1 MGYGIEVMSLIGD
14 TLSAI
19 KFAVDILTKQDP
31 RRKEVADL
39 IQHIAETIE
48 VIVDE
53 YTSGKGINPSKFSE
67 FSYYCAEFGMM
78 AESVLSPET
87 QSRIRLLL
95 SYTLLTDRNGYK
107 GTEGYKAFKR
117 DQSLTGQSPIAVFF
131 GKLTGPS
138 ISSNDIKKILE
149 IAGEL
154 RGIANL
160 MKVSKRKV

>member
-1 MGYGIEVMSLIGD
+1 MSLIGD

-39 IQHIAETIE
+39 IHHIAETIE

-53 YTSGKGINPSKFSE
+53 YTSGRGISPSKFSE
-67 FSYYCAEFGMM
+67 FSYYCAEFGTM

-87 QSRIRLLL
+87 QSRIEKLL
-95 SYTLLTDRNGYK
+95 SYAIWTDRNGYK

-117 DQSLTGQSPIAVFF
+117 DQSLTGQSPIVVLFE
-131 GKLTGPS
+131 KLTGPS

-149 IAGEL
+149 VAGEL
-154 RGIANL
+154 RAVANH
-160 MKVSKRKV
+160 MKVSKRKI